1 MLRDY
6 AMGRGRRVERA
17 AAALDILDGARLLD
31 LVTVAQAL
39 GFDGSEEDL
48 EQQVSP
54 RGYRQLARIP
64 RLPDTIVERL
74 VAKFGS
80 LPKILAASTE
90 SLQAVDGVGE
100 TRARSVREGLSRL
113 SDGSL
118 LERYS

>member
-1 MLRDY
+1 M
-6 AMGRGRRVERA
+6 RA
-17 AAALDILDGARLLD
+17 
-31 LVTVAQAL
+31 VV
-39 GFDGSEEDL
+39 GFEGGEEGL

-64 RLPDTIVERL
+64 RLPDAIIERL
-74 VAKFGS
+74 VSKFGV

-90 SLQAVDGVGE
+90 SLQGVEGVGE

-118 LERYS
+118 LERYT